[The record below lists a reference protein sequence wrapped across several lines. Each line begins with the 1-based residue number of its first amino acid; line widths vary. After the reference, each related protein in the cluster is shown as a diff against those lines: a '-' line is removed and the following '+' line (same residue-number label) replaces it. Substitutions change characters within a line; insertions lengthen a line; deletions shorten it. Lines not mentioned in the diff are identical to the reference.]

1 MPKTPAIGYQNF
13 EDIIT
18 KQIFYID
25 KTHFI
30 EEWWENKDQVTLIA
44 RPRRF
49 GKTLNMSML
58 EQFFSVDY
66 AGRGELFE
74 GLYIWEKEDYRSLQ
88 GSYPVISLTFANVK
102 EITYENA
109 KIRIGQIISSLYEK
123 NSFFLDSGIL
133 SDAEQE
139 FYRSVR
145 ADMPEVVATAAIH
158 KLSEF
163 LFRYYG
169 KKVIILLDE
178 YDTPMQEAYVSGF
191 WNEMVQ
197 FIRNMFNGAF
207 KTNSYLERAV
217 LTGITRVGRESVF
230 SDLNNLET
238 VTTTANKYACSFG
251 FTEEEV
257 FRSLDEFGL
266 SDKRQEVKAWYD
278 GFAFGA
284 MKDIYN
290 PWSVLNY
297 LSQKK
302 ADTYWA
308 NTRACLKIHSRHL
321 HPPLSAIFAP
331 NSGYIARYAPFI
343 WHKSP
348 TKWRIHLS
356 ESNFK
361 TRSSSNSL
369 AGKLI
374 QEGSRSIKQDFENL
388 LAGGTLVTTIDE
400 QIVYNQ
406 LDSDEHAV
414 WSLLLASGYLKVV
427 SYESFKADYSAG
439 IICGPEYELALT
451 NLEVKL
457 MFRTMVRGWFG
468 RSASDYNDFI
478 RALLA
483 GNLKEMNACM
493 NRISLE
499 CFSSFDTGRFPQ
511 PERFYHGFVLG
522 LMASLQDRY
531 LITSNRESGFGRYD
545 VMLEPR
551 TGEYDGIL
559 MEFKICD
566 PQEEA
571 GLPETVKAALAQI
584 EEKQYDTVL
593 IQKNIPRDHIRKYGI
608 AFAGKKVLIG
618 EQDSV

>member
-123 NSFFLDSGIL
+123 NSFLLDSGIL

-257 FRSLDEFGL
+257 FQSLDEFGL

-308 NTRACLKIHSRHL
+308 NT
-321 HPPLSAIFAP
+321 
-331 NSGYIARYAPFI
+331 
-343 WHKSP
+343 
-348 TKWRIHLS
+348 
-356 ESNFK
+356 
-361 TRSSSNSL
+361 SSNSL

-499 CFSSFDTGRFPQ
+499 CFSSFDTGKFPQ

-571 GLPETVKAALAQI
+571 GLPETVKAALTQI

-593 IQKNIPRDHIRKYGI
+593 IQKNIPRDHIRKYGV
-608 AFAGKKVLIG
+608 AFSGKKVLIG
-618 EQDSV
+618 EWDSV